1 MQAHLSP
8 ETMTRLLS
16 DRLTASE
23 SADGE
28 AHLRLCPDCR
38 TKLDELTATAPTL
51 AFVLRPPTPASL
63 SLAYA
68 SGYDLAPPGF
78 ELLELLG
85 VGKTATV
92 YRARQTRLGRV
103 VALKVLLGGW
113 PSEEEAQRRFQ
124 AEIEAAASQNHPH
137 VVQVFEVGTHAGRP
151 FLVMEYC
158 AGGSLAER
166 LRNGPL
172 PANEAASILE
182 VLARTL
188 AVVHGDGFVHRD
200 LKPANILFDGLGH
213 VKITDFG
220 IVKRLAAADL
230 PTPVGSVL
238 GTPPY
243 LAPEQIDGSIPADPR
258 CDLYALGAILYE
270 CLVGRPPFRAE
281 CVADALFDVLTREP
295 LPPRL
300 ADPRL
305 PRDLETICLKCL
317 HKEPARRYATA
328 LELAEDLHLFRE
340 GLPVKAR
347 RIGTLGRAWRWGRR
361 NPLPAILAAALTLSI
376 VVGLALCGQFW
387 YQSVE
392 SRLETEA
399 ARREA
404 EEHFLRTRRLLPDL
418 VAAGNGPWQ
427 PRAERRQ
434 VRREALQRACGFYRE
449 LCRAQPSEREL
460 SAELAQVLTALAE
473 VARSEGRFDKARRDA
488 EEASHLWRKLR
499 DEAKEDVRARKG
511 LAESLMELALVEN
524 FFGHSKEM
532 TQAYRE
538 SIALSQRLAEDYPQ
552 DEQYLVMS
560 VTARVNLSG
569 TLFGEG
575 NIDESISL
583 LQENRR
589 RLEEYLKGRLDA
601 PHVRL
606 ILVETLF
613 RLGFRHAF
621 RYDKQNAIECWRAGC
636 ERGERLTD
644 FFPQDPRAWY
654 FPIACARLLPP
665 EDSRSLSPAKALL
678 PLEQTVRRLEGSYAL
693 NPEADGGWDFLV
705 EVSQSLAACYLDA
718 GRPADAL
725 RAEQRA
731 AELMPNGP
739 PRLPFLELIRLEAM
753 AQLARREEQAG
764 QTEAA
769 RRHARQVA
777 DGFLA
782 FCRDRA
788 ADPALLGAALD
799 YTPRLAPPLRH
810 AGATDQSRRLV
821 ERALRLARQQV
832 EANSDAENMRR
843 LSEVWLQLAKVRM
856 RDERDGVVAALT
868 EAVSAARRFAAFRPE
883 NRYLLEDRLARLARF
898 SRER

>member
-8 ETMTRLLS
+8 DTMARFLS
-16 DRLTASE
+16 DRLTATE

-28 AHLRLCPDCR
+28 AHLRLCSDCR
-38 TKLDELTATAPTL
+38 TKLDELTATIPTL
-51 AFVLRPPTPASL
+51 SFLLRPSPTPPSSTL
-63 SLAYA
+63 I
-68 SGYDLAPPGF
+68 APPGF

-124 AEIEAAASQNHPH
+124 AEIEAAASQNHSH
-137 VVQVFEVGTHAGRP
+137 IVQVFEVGTHAGRP

-166 LRNGPL
+166 LRSGPL
-172 PANEAASILE
+172 LPHEAASILE
-182 VLARTL
+182 TLSRTL

-200 LKPANILFDGLGH
+200 LKPANILFDGSGD

-220 IVKRLAAADL
+220 IVKRLAVAEA
-230 PTPVGSVL
+230 PTPVGSIL

-243 LAPEQIDGSIPADPR
+243 LAPEQIDGSSPLDSR
-258 CDLYALGAILYE
+258 CDIYSLGAILYE
-270 CLVGRPPFRAE
+270 CLVGRPPFRAD
-281 CVADALFDVLTREP
+281 CIADVLFDVLTREP

-328 LELAEDLHLFRE
+328 LELAEDLHFFHE
-340 GLPVKAR
+340 GRPVKAR
-347 RIGTLGRAWRWGRR
+347 RVGALGRAWRWGRR
-361 NPLPAILAAALTLSI
+361 NPLPALLAAALTLSM
-376 VVGLALCGQFW
+376 VVGVSLCGRFW

-404 EEHFLRTRRLLPDL
+404 EEHFLRTRRMLPDL
-418 VAAGNGPWQ
+418 VAAGNGSWQ
-427 PRAERRQ
+427 PIAERRQ

-449 LCRAQPSEREL
+449 LCRAQPSERDL

-473 VARSEGRFDKARRDA
+473 VARCEGRLDEARRDA
-488 EEASHLWRKLR
+488 GEASDLWRKLR
-499 DEAKEDVRARKG
+499 EEAEEDLRERKG
-511 LAESLMELALVEN
+511 LAASLIELALVEN

-532 TQAYRE
+532 TEAYRE
-538 SIALSQRLAEDYPQ
+538 GIALYQSLADDYPQ
-552 DEQYLVMS
+552 DEQYLLMS
-560 VTARVNLSG
+560 VTARVYLSR

-575 NIDESISL
+575 KIDESILL

-589 RLEEYLKGRLDA
+589 RLEEYLKGRSDA
-601 PHVRL
+601 PQVRL
-606 ILVETLF
+606 VLVETLY
-613 RLGFRHAF
+613 RLGQHHSVRS
-621 RYDKQNAIECWRAGC
+621 DKQNAIRCWREGC

-644 FFPQDPRAWY
+644 FLPKEPRAWY
-654 FPIACARLLPP
+654 FPIACVRLLPP
-665 EDSRSLSPAKALL
+665 QDSRSLSPAKAL
-678 PLEQTVRRLEGSYAL
+678 PQLERAVRLLEGSFAL
-693 NPEADGGWDFLV
+693 NPDADGKWDFLV
-705 EVSQSLAACYLDA
+705 EVSQILADCYLDA
-718 GRPADAL
+718 GRPTDAL
-725 RAEQRA
+725 RAQQRA
-731 AELMPNGP
+731 AELMPEQP
-739 PRLPFLELIRLEAM
+739 PRFPFMELVRLEAI
-753 AQLARREEQAG
+753 ARLARSENQAG
-764 QTEAA
+764 QPEAA

-782 FCRDRA
+782 FCRDRS
-788 ADPALLGAALD
+788 ADPALLAAALD

-810 AGATDQSRRLV
+810 AGATDQSRRV
-821 ERALRLARQQV
+821 VARALRLAQELA
-832 EANSDAENMRR
+832 EARPDATNMRH
-843 LSEVWLQLAKVRM
+843 LSEVWLQLAKCRM
-856 RDERDGVVAALT
+856 RDEPDGVAAALT
-868 EAVSAARRFAAFRPE
+868 QSISAARRFATVRPE
-883 NRYLLEDRLARLARF
+883 NRYLLDDRLARLARF
-898 SRER
+898 SSEK